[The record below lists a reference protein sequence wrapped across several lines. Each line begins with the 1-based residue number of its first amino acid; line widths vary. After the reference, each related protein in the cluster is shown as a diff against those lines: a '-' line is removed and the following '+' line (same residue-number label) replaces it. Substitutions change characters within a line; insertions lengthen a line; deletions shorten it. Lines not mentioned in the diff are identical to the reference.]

1 MSAANAAAGAPP
13 AVLTLLADG
22 SLRLES
28 EPSLLPLLRRW
39 LPLLPYDDGRGQG
52 TGDRGQ
58 GDGAVIQLA
67 SGDPSRVSAIS
78 GAPVLR
84 LGGVDAW
91 VDASAA
97 RAVFRCAAG
106 SAGEADL
113 ARGMA
118 TLVPAPFGEETRE
131 AVAWDVYSM
140 CTLACALLL
149 GRMHR
154 ALAHSAAVVAPDG
167 GAWLLPGDSHA
178 GKSTTSVNLIEAG
191 WRFVSDDHVVLFR
204 DGDGRICVE
213 GWPRRFHLDEG
224 WKEGSPLHRRGEIDP
239 HRRWPG
245 RWQRTAP
252 LAGVLFP
259 RVDPHLPTRL
269 TPIAGSEALGGLM
282 RQSPWLLAD
291 RAVAAEVLGFL
302 RAACERPTYALRL
315 GLDTYRDTARLL
327 EVLRPLHDRP

>member
-1 MSAANAAAGAPP
+1 MSATDAAAGAPP
-13 AVLTLLADG
+13 AVLPLLADG

-39 LPLLPYDDGRGQG
+39 LPLLPYDRGQG
-52 TGDRGQ
+52 TGDGGQ
-58 GDGAVIQLA
+58 GDGAVIRLA
-67 SGDPSRVSAIS
+67 SGDPSRVSTLP

-84 LGGVDAW
+84 LGGTDAW

-97 RAVFRCAAG
+97 RAVFRCASG

-113 ARGMA
+113 AQGVA
-118 TLVPAPFGEETRE
+118 TLVPVAFGEETRE
-131 AVAWDVYSM
+131 AVAWDVYGM
-140 CTLACALLL
+140 CTLASALLL

-154 ALAHSAAVVAPDG
+154 ALVHSAAVVAPGG

-178 GKSTTSVNLIEAG
+178 GKSTTSVNLIESG
-191 WRFVSDDHVVLFR
+191 WRFVSDDNVVLFR
-204 DGDGRICVE
+204 DGDGRICAE

-224 WKEGSPLHRRGEIDP
+224 WEDGSPLHRRGEVDP
-239 HRRWPG
+239 HQRWPG

-252 LAGVLFP
+252 LAGFLFP
-259 RVDPHLPTRL
+259 RVDAHLPTRL
-269 TPIAGSEALGGLM
+269 SPITGSEALGGLM

-302 RAACERPTYALRL
+302 RAACERPAYALRL

-327 EVLRPLHDRP
+327 EVLRSLYDS